1 MARSMAERATF
12 RRKAAAAPFGPEEL
26 ERLRQSSL
34 EDLRGQWLHL
44 FRNPAPRSL
53 RRELLIRAI
62 AYQRQVE
69 LHGGLSG
76 RTRKL
81 LLKIATLSET
91 TGFTSTD
98 LPRRL
103 APGTRL
109 VRAWRGTTHTVDVL
123 ADGFSWNG
131 ERYTSLSTIAKTIT
145 GTSWNGNAF
154 FGLKP
159 RKSKSR
165 AAAGEAHASPL
176 PTPQRDAEEMADV

>member
-1 MARSMAERATF
+1 MTERATS
-12 RRKAAAAPFGPEEL
+12 RRKVATTPFGPEEL
-26 ERLRQSSL
+26 EQLRQSPL
-34 EDLRGQWLHL
+34 EALRAEWLRL
-44 FRNPAPRSL
+44 FRNSPPKSL

-69 LHGGLSG
+69 LYGGLSQ

-91 TGFTSTD
+91 TGFTTAD

-109 VRAWRGTTHTVDVL
+109 VRAWRGSTQTVDVL

-131 ERYTSLSTIAKTIT
+131 ERYTSLSTIAKAIS

-159 RKSKSR
+159 RQSKRR
-165 AAAGEAHASPL
+165 AAAGEALASPSS
-176 PTPQRDAEEMADV
+176 TPRQVACEVADV

>member
-1 MARSMAERATF
+1 MAEPSRSK
-12 RRKAAAAPFGPEEL
+12 RKAAAAPFDLEEL

-53 RRELLIRAI
+53 KRELLIRAI

-69 LHGGLSG
+69 LYGGLSQ

-91 TGFTSTD
+91 TGFTSAD

-103 APGTRL
+103 AKGTRL

-159 RKSKSR
+159 RKRKAPSS
-165 AAAGEAHASPL
+165 APAV
-176 PTPQRDAEEMADV
+176 TVDAELEVADV